1 LGAGELGGTRGKGVQ
16 GVGLGQF
23 LPQPRVAQNQ
33 KNMYLLIIFYNYSKM
48 EFKLYSLIPF
58 PLLNYSSY

>member
-1 LGAGELGGTRGKGVQ
+1 MK

-33 KNMYLLIIFYNYSKM
+33 KNMHLLIIFYNYSGLAHQTGAL
-48 EFKLYSLIPF
+48 ESL
-58 PLLNYSSY
+58 